1 MRIESDREDVFDSPY
16 LMARFAPES
25 FKPMFSY
32 LSNPYVFINEI
43 ETTFQ
48 SIETIDLDMDTSISA
63 LFIDIPSG
71 LKEKVI
77 DVRIIGFKNPN
88 YIVESYLSGTVEI

>member
-43 ETTFQ
+43 ETTF
-48 SIETIDLDMDTSISA
+48 
-63 LFIDIPSG
+63 
-71 LKEKVI
+71 
-77 DVRIIGFKNPN
+77 
-88 YIVESYLSGTVEI
+88 